1 MSLTS
6 TTTAESLTRKN
17 TLASSLQELQKVSFL
32 GFPSVGLHMD
42 VDHIQANADASM
54 QAPARARIP

>member
-1 MSLTS
+1 M
-6 TTTAESLTRKN
+6 TAESLTRKN
-17 TLASSLQELQKVSFL
+17 TPASSLQELQKVSLL

-54 QAPARARIP
+54 QAPALARIP

>member
-17 TLASSLQELQKVSFL
+17 TLASSLQELQKVSLL
-32 GFPSVGLHMD
+32 GFQSVGVHMD
-42 VDHIQANADASM
+42 VDHIQANADVSI
-54 QAPARARIP
+54 QAPARFRIP